1 MKDIKKVFRNLERKL
16 NQASWFADGWDI
28 YNRGV
33 YLQLYKEDWYNQNQG
48 GIHFET
54 FIEANQIRNKEFPIC
69 MHAEEDC
76 PAQERFVQE
85 FLALEGDRIRGWK
98 GYKALG
104 TGYYICERKLPLNF
118 KNLEQRL
125 LEEFNRLRQLEASVE
140 QVLKRIGA
148 S

>member
-1 MKDIKKVFRNLERKL
+1 MKKHKN
-16 NQASWFADGWDI
+16 DI
-28 YNRGV
+28 Y
-33 YLQLYKEDWYNQNQG
+33 EDNQNQG

-76 PAQERFVQE
+76 PSQEQFVQE

-98 GYKALG
+98 GYKAIG

-125 LEEFNRLRQLEASVE
+125 LEEFNRLRQLESSIE
-140 QVLKRIGA
+140 QALKRVGG
-148 S
+148 